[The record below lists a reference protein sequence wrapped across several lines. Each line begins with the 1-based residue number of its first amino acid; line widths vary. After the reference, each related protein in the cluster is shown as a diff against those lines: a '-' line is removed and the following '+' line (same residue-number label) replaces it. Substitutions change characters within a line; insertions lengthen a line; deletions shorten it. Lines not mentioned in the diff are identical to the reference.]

1 MYKYLNIKQ
10 TPKLSGSIEISGAKN
25 AALPIIAS
33 TILAK
38 NDVFL
43 TNVPEVADV
52 KTLLKLFSLLGAEYQ
67 FENNSLKINTAGI
80 NNTTAVYEIVKT
92 MRASIL
98 VLGPLLSRFGEC
110 KVSLPGGCAIGARPV
125 DLHLKALEA
134 MGAEIKIEGGYI
146 HATGKLSGAD
156 IIFDKITVTGTEN
169 IVMAAALAKGKTRI
183 INAAKEPEVI
193 QLCEIL
199 QNAGVEIEGIG
210 TNEIIVHGS
219 DGELLNFKEE
229 RIIPD
234 RIEAGTYLAAGAITN
249 SQITLK
255 NVIPAHLESVLVKFS
270 QMGFKLEATENEI
283 TIFPAQKIL
292 PTNISTTEFPGFPT
306 DMQAQFMAIAT
317 QAEGVSIIEERLFEN
332 RFMHVP
338 ELNRLGANIK
348 IQSKTATIQGPT
360 PLVGADVMA
369 TDLRASSAL
378 VLAGL
383 IAKGET
389 NVHRIYHLFRGY
401 EKLTEKFKALG
412 AQVELKDEPLP

>member
-1 MYKYLNIKQ
+1 MYKYLNIKHS
-10 TPKLSGSIEISGAKN
+10 PNLSGSIEISGAKN

-38 NDVFL
+38 NSVNL
-43 TNVPEVADV
+43 QNVPEVADV
-52 KTLLKLFSLLGAEYQ
+52 KTLLKLFHLLGAEYT
-67 FENNSLKINTAGI
+67 FNNNTLQINTQGI

-98 VLGPLLSRFGEC
+98 VLGPLLARFNEC

-134 MGAEIKIEGGYI
+134 MGAQITIEGGYI
-146 HATGKLSGAD
+146 NAKGKLKGAD

-169 IVMAAALAKGKTRI
+169 IIMAAALAKGKTRI

-193 QLCEIL
+193 QLCEII
-199 QNAGVEIEGIG
+199 QNAGVDIQGIG
-210 TNEIIVHGS
+210 SNEIIITGT
-219 DGELLNFKEE
+219 DGEVLNFKDIT
-229 RIIPD
+229 IIPD

-249 SQITLK
+249 SQITIK
-255 NVIPAHLESVLVKFS
+255 NIIPTHLESLLVKFS
-270 QMGFKLEATENEI
+270 QMGFKIESTKKEI
-283 TIFPAQKIL
+283 TIFPTDKIL
-292 PTNISTTEFPGFPT
+292 PVNISTAEFPGFPT

-348 IQSKTATIQGPT
+348 IQSKTAAIQGPT

-401 EKLTEKFKALG
+401 EKLSEKFRALG
-412 AQVELKDEPLP
+412 AEVELKNEALP